1 MNGHRTALSLWEPH
15 HRSNTILPCRASPC
29 KKGRTFLVSSS
40 SRGLP
45 RDAPPCHALSA
56 VPHLVFLRAGLSR
69 HAVLEQVTA
78 RVRRGR
84 AHPSAQGQSFIL
96 KPPSLLFFYIDPRRR
111 VSAPS
116 TARRAARLCG
126 PAFMP
131 CISFSCRCSCMQ
143 LQPGQ
148 AHPSAGARAVT
159 CVVSPCTQ
167 EACRVEPRAVR
178 LAWVP

>member
-1 MNGHRTALSLWEPH
+1 MNGHRTCTLLVGTSPPQQHHTTVPSVSLQKRPNLSCVFFVPRTTSRCATVQCAE
-15 HRSNTILPCRASPC
+15 CRAAP
-29 KKGRTFLVSSS
+29 RVST
-40 SRGLP
+40 SRP
-45 RDAPPCHALSA
+45 
-56 VPHLVFLRAGLSR
+56 SR

-78 RVRRGR
+78 HVRRGR